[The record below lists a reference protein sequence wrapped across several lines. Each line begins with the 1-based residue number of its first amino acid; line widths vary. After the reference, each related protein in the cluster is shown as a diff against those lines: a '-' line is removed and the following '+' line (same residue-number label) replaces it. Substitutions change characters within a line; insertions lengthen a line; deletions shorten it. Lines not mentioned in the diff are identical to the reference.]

1 MKYSF
6 ESILVY
12 LKQGKKIRQSGW
24 EKGCYIRL
32 DGTGVQFHYPDGRVT
47 SQGCFWVHEA
57 LAEDWEV
64 LDEA

>member
-12 LKQGKKIRQSGW
+12 LKQGKKVRRSGW
-24 EKGCYIRL
+24 EKGCYVKL
-32 DGTGVQFHYPDGRVT
+32 DGASVLFHWADGRAA
-47 SQGCFWVHEA
+47 SHGCFWVYEA

-64 LDEA
+64 LDED